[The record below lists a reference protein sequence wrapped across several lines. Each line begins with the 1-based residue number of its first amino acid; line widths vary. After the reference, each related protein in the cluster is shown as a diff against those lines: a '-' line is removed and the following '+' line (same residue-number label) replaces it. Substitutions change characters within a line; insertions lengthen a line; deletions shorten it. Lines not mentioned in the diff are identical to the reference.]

1 MNFDEKCNIYE
12 HFDVQLQTFTC
23 VCGMKFNKNEV
34 KLIIKKKKNIQTA
47 FVLSEGHG
55 SHLFLFLRSYKT
67 QWYLHILIHVKIT
80 FSFLFLDLLRL
91 FQKI

>member
-34 KLIIKKKKNIQTA
+34 KLIKKYIYIFKQ
-47 FVLSEGHG
+47 L
-55 SHLFLFLRSYKT
+55 LFCLKAMDLTSFYSLGPTKPSG
-67 QWYLHILIHVKIT
+67 ICT
-80 FSFLFLDLLRL
+80 F
-91 FQKI
+91 